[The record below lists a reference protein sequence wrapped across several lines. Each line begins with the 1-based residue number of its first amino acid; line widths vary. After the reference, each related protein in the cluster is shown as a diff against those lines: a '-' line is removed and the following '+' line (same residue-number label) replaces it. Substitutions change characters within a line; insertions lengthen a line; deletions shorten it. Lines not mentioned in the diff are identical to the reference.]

1 MRSLSPKQAPIAR
14 TGYASGVRS
23 FSIETGSLADAAL
36 VSLNGDLDLST
47 AKRAEQ
53 AIEEAEKASPPVL
66 VVDLRGLS
74 FMDSTGL
81 RVVVS
86 ADKRATRANRRLVII
101 QGPAAVRRVFE
112 ITRLDDRLDIVDT
125 PEEIEQG
132 D

>member
-1 MRSLSPKQAPIAR
+1 MGSQSAGASQPIAN
-14 TGYASGVRS
+14 TLSGVRS
-23 FSIETGSLADAAL
+23 FSIETGSLGQASL

-53 AIEEAEKASPPVL
+53 AIEEAEQASPPML
-66 VVDLRGLS
+66 VIDLRGLS

-86 ADKRATRANRRLVII
+86 ADKRATKANRRLVII

-112 ITRLDDRLDIVDT
+112 IARLDERLEIVDT
-125 PEEIEQG
+125 PEEIES